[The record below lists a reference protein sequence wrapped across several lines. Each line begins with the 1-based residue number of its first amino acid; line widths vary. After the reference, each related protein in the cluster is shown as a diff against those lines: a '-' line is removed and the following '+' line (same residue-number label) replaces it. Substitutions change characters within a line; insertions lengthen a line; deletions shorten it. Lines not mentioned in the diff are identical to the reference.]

1 MFVQGNAY
9 DSVYRYER
17 HIVFP
22 KLLSQ
27 NCPDFAQNQTIY
39 NADLEK
45 EGTTRRWKDIAAS
58 VEIFK
63 KRDILCGY
71 FDFFLIWFIL

>member
-1 MFVQGNAY
+1 MDFVIDLHSSSSLLGMFVQGNAY

-45 EGTTRRWKDIAAS
+45 EGTTRR
-58 VEIFK
+58 
-63 KRDILCGY
+63 
-71 FDFFLIWFIL
+71 